1 MIKLG
6 ELLKIIDLDGP
17 TLNVYIDV
25 SAGMAR
31 AIDED
36 DLSDYYDREVLNI
49 LFNTVDADPDDWY
62 SEYYIDIAIEGPFI
76 PSDDEEHAVYLD

>member
-49 LFNTVDADPDDWY
+49 LFDTVDADTDDWD

-76 PSDDEEHAVYLD
+76 PSDDEERAVYLD

>member
-25 SAGMAR
+25 SADMAR
-31 AIDED
+31 AINED

-49 LFNTVDADPDDWY
+49 LFNTVDADPDDWD

-76 PSDDEEHAVYLD
+76 PSDDEERAVYLD

>member
-25 SAGMAR
+25 SADMAR
-31 AIDED
+31 TIDED

-49 LFNTVDADPDDWY
+49 LFNTVDADPDDWD

-76 PSDDEEHAVYLD
+76 PSDDEERAVYLD

>member
-25 SAGMAR
+25 SADRAR

-49 LFNTVDADPDDWY
+49 LFNTVDADDCD
-62 SEYYIDIAIEGPFI
+62 SEYFVGIAITGPYI
-76 PSDDEEHAVYLD
+76 PYDDEEPERTVYID

>member
-25 SAGMAR
+25 SADMVR

-49 LFNTVDADPDDWY
+49 LFNTVDADPDDWD

-76 PSDDEEHAVYLD
+76 PSDDEERAVYLD

>member
-25 SAGMAR
+25 SADMAR

-49 LFNTVDADPDDWY
+49 LFNTVDADPDDWD

-76 PSDDEEHAVYLD
+76 PSDDEERAVYLD

>member
-25 SAGMAR
+25 SADMAR

-49 LFNTVDADPDDWY
+49 LFNTVDADPDDWD
-62 SEYYIDIAIEGPFI
+62 SEYYIDITIEGPFI
-76 PSDDEEHAVYLD
+76 PSDDEERAVYLD